1 MRDVR
6 RSDGRVVAFGAG
18 GTSLFQREDPRPK
31 ESSMPTIEELIS
43 VLLPLLPEAE
53 VTQDNEGQIVIYTGL
68 TMPSESA

>member
-1 MRDVR
+1 L
-6 RSDGRVVAFGAG
+6 GREERVSF
-18 GTSLFQREDPRPK
+18 SEKPCPK

>member
-1 MRDVR
+1 
-6 RSDGRVVAFGAG
+6 
-18 GTSLFQREDPRPK
+18 
-31 ESSMPTIEELIS
+31 MPTIEELIS